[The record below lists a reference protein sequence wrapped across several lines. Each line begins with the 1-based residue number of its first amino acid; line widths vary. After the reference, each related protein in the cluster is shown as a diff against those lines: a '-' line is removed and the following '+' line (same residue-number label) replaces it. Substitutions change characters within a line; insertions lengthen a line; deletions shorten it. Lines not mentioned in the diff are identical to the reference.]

1 MTDKTAIQLLKR
13 HGSLKRHRSTWESH
27 WQEVADYVVPRKAD
41 ITKKRSAGD
50 KRTELL
56 FDGTAIHAAELLSA
70 SLHGMLTNMSVK
82 WFSLSFTDTEL
93 NGNDEAKEWLESVE
107 TVMYQAFARSN
118 FAEQVHEL
126 YHDLITFGTGVMF
139 VDSDPDQNLRFSTR
153 HIGECYLSED
163 EHGRVDTIYREFKMP
178 VRAAIKRFK
187 DGKISI
193 KMLKKAE
200 DDPYQ
205 EITLVHA
212 VFKRDERD
220 PTKLN
225 SENKP
230 FASVYIDPD
239 QKEILSESGFDEN
252 PYLCPRFLKASFE
265 NSYGRSPAMSALA
278 DIKMLSKM
286 SEVIIRAAQ
295 KQIDPP
301 LMVPDDGFM
310 SHVRTVPGGINYY
323 RSGTRDRIEP
333 LNIQANNVIG
343 LNMEEQRRNAIR
355 SAFYVDQL
363 ILSQGPQMTATE
375 VIQRT
380 EEKMRLLGPVLGR
393 LQAELLQPLINRV
406 FNLLERQNLFAIAP
420 EFIQSGNIDIEY
432 VSPLAKAQRQGDLQ
446 SVMRMFELFT
456 PVSEIDPS
464 ILDYVDMDGVAKHL
478 MQTLS
483 IPATVVKSNEQ
494 VEEIRE
500 QRAQAEAVA
509 AENAAITQTAEAG
522 GAVAPLAKVVNG

>member
-1 MTDKTAIQLLKR
+1 MCIR
-13 HGSLKRHRSTWESH
+13 
-27 WQEVADYVVPRKAD
+27 
-41 ITKKRSAGD
+41 
-50 KRTELL
+50 
-56 FDGTAIHAAELLSA
+56 
-70 SLHGMLTNMSVK
+70 
-82 WFSLSFTDTEL
+82 
-93 NGNDEAKEWLESVE
+93 
-107 TVMYQAFARSN
+107 
-118 FAEQVHEL
+118 
-126 YHDLITFGTGVMF
+126 
-139 VDSDPDQNLRFSTR
+139 DS
-153 HIGECYLSED
+153 
-163 EHGRVDTIYREFKMP
+163 
-178 VRAAIKRFK
+178 
-187 DGKISI
+187 
-193 KMLKKAE
+193 
-200 DDPYQ
+200 
-205 EITLVHA
+205 
-212 VFKRDERD
+212 
-220 PTKLN
+220 
-225 SENKP
+225 
-230 FASVYIDPD
+230 
-239 QKEILSESGFDEN
+239 
-252 PYLCPRFLKASFE
+252 
-265 NSYGRSPAMSALA
+265 
-278 DIKMLSKM
+278 
-286 SEVIIRAAQ
+286 
-295 KQIDPP
+295 
-301 LMVPDDGFM
+301 
-310 SHVRTVPGGINYY
+310 VRTVPGGINYY

-446 SVMRMFELFT
+446 SVMRLFELFT

-483 IPATVVKSNEQ
+483 IPATVVKSDEQ